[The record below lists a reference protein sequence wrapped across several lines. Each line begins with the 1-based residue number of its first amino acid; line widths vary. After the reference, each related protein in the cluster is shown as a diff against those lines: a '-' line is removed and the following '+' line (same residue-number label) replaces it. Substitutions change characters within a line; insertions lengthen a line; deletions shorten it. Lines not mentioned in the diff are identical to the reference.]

1 MFYGPLYC
9 KFRKVALKI
18 LYNFKANYFNI
29 PFRYSQVIKYL
40 RHKRS
45 MTCLCLVNCLAAK
58 RKFSL
63 SGLNI
68 PETTPQVK
76 VLHLRRIASSWA

>member
-29 PFRYSQVIKYL
+29 PFRYSQVIKYFATKDL
-40 RHKRS
+40 WPA
-45 MTCLCLVNCLAAK
+45 C
-58 RKFSL
+58 
-63 SGLNI
+63 
-68 PETTPQVK
+68 
-76 VLHLRRIASSWA
+76 VL